1 MDRPPIDQTPHSGP
15 EDVLDRAVRSLDQ
28 ANVPSGPP
36 TYVVKATLAAMT
48 ASTHTPSRPTSF
60 FTRRILMR
68 SLFAAASVTAIAV
81 AAVFLS
87 SEFTTDS
94 HAYADA
100 VKQLKSARTLVYTSL
115 IYTEDNPEPIKTKYY
130 VAADGRQRSEM
141 GTSNVTIMD
150 ENHHIRLSLI
160 VDTKTAL
167 VYPPRETLR
176 PGPRYSPRDH
186 IEGLAKLS
194 EKPDRELGEQLVD
207 DRKLMGYEASQGDR
221 KYTIW
226 LDPKTKSITR
236 IDDHHAHGRIKKS
249 SMTDF
254 QFDQPLDESLFSYEL
269 PAGYKVYDRPE
280 TPYVR
285 PSEANVIQALR
296 LYTQKSGGKFPK
308 NLNDW
313 HDLSDLFLT
322 PADRLV
328 AWDKS
333 PAFQEISKQTAA
345 TRSFLRDFSLK
356 DFAYLGNGLTTQDT
370 KSMILWYKNKDGRY
384 RAIYGDL
391 SVKEITKESLA
402 WLGEDLVIDALRS
415 YTEKSGG
422 KFPKSITDWGEW
434 ADQLSDYTAEGTE
447 KETTLVMNQLR
458 EMMPFLM
465 KMPRSDYGYMGD
477 GKTIKDTDTIIFWYK
492 NKDGEYR
499 AIYGDL
505 SVKGQSKE
513 SLPSKVDPQ
522 K

>member
-1 MDRPPIDQTPHSGP
+1 
-15 EDVLDRAVRSLDQ
+15 
-28 ANVPSGPP
+28 
-36 TYVVKATLAAMT
+36 
-48 ASTHTPSRPTSF
+48 
-60 FTRRILMR
+60 MR
-68 SLFAAASVTAIAV
+68 SLLATAGVAAIAF

-87 SEFTTDS
+87 SEFTSNS

-115 IYTEDNPEPIKTKYY
+115 IYTEDRPEPIKTREYI
-130 VAADGRQRSEM
+130 AADGRQRSEHE
-141 GTSNVTIMD
+141 SDVITIMD
-150 ENHHIRLSLI
+150 QHHHIRLTLLQS
-160 VDTKTAL
+160 TKTAM
-167 VYPPRETLR
+167 VYPPEETPPSGR
-176 PGPRYSPRDH
+176 PYSPRDS
-186 IEGLAKLS
+186 IEKLAKLS

-207 DRKLMGYEASQGDR
+207 GRKLIGYEASQGDR

-226 LDPKTKSITR
+226 LDPKTKSIAR
-236 IDDHHAHGRIKKS
+236 IDDHHAHGRILKS

-280 TPYVR
+280 TPYVA
-285 PSEANVIQALR
+285 PSETNVIEALR

-322 PADRLV
+322 PAERLV

-333 PAFQEISKQTAA
+333 PTYKEISEQTAA
-345 TRSFLRDFSLK
+345 TRSFLRNFSLK

-370 KSMILWYKNKDGRY
+370 KTMILWYKNKDGQY

-402 WLGEDLVIDALRS
+402 WLGEDLVIEALRS

-422 KFPKSITDWGEW
+422 KFPQSITDWGEW
-434 ADQLSDYTAEGTE
+434 ADQLSEGFTEAGAE
-447 KETTLVMNQLR
+447 KESLQILDQHR

-465 KMPRSDYGYMGD
+465 KMPRRDYGYLGN
-477 GKTIKDTDTIIFWYK
+477 GKTLKDTDTIIFWYK
-492 NKDGEYR
+492 HKDGEYR

-513 SLPSKVDPQ
+513 SLPEKVEQP